1 MLLEVSYSCTET
13 GRAAV
18 PFPPEVD
25 LGFMTIEMSGSEKT
39 PGERVTSELPS
50 RTFFP
55 FEMPFA
61 VNVQVPL
68 VRRIEKLLPVTTAC
82 TFLVPFFAFTE
93 YVRSSGMEG
102 TVVLEVPALFEST
115 KGTPPV
121 MFKEPLSVKTSSEEK
136 SVEPLKK
143 LSQPEKNC
151 KNKNY
156 GKRKSFS
163 AFHGGSSC
171 KNGFNSKKV
180 KML

>member
-1 MLLEVSYSCTET
+1 
-13 GRAAV
+13 
-18 PFPPEVD
+18 
-25 LGFMTIEMSGSEKT
+25 
-39 PGERVTSELPS
+39 
-50 RTFFP
+50 
-55 FEMPFA
+55 MPFA

-93 YVRSSGMEG
+93 YVRSIGMAG

-143 LSQPEKNC
+143 II
-151 KNKNY
+151 
-156 GKRKSFS
+156 
-163 AFHGGSSC
+163 AT
-171 KNGFNSKKV
+171 
-180 KML
+180 